1 MSFFTNGMEFIY
13 TAQDSK
19 KNIINGV
26 MESTDK
32 FSVARALR
40 EQGLFPISAKENISH
55 DVLSSSSSFKNLFKK
70 ISLQEKIIFAN
81 NLAGMLSAGLT
92 LYRSLEVLK
101 KQNKNPMMDDVL
113 HGLLSEINQ
122 GGTLSDGLSKYPKV
136 FSTLFVSMVRAG
148 EESGNL
154 SMTLKE
160 VSTSLGKSYALNQK
174 VKSALMYPMVII
186 SAMMLIGVLM
196 LIFVVPT
203 ITKVFTDSGVAL
215 PITTQFIV
223 NISGF
228 ASGHPIYFVG
238 VIAVLVGGLIIV
250 FRAKSLIPFSDKLVL
265 KLPGIG
271 LIVKQ
276 VNSARTARTLS
287 SLLTS
292 GVEMTR
298 AINITRDVL
307 QNIYYKQVLEKAAV
321 IVQKGETLSS
331 IFKNETD
338 LYPVMLG
345 EMIAVGEETGA
356 LTTMLTNVADYYE
369 QEVDEKTKNLSTI
382 IEPVLMIFI
391 GAAVGFFAIAIISP
405 IYSLMSNV

>member
-1 MSFFTNGMEFIY
+1 MEFIY

-19 KNIINGV
+19 KNVITATIDG
-26 MESTDK
+26 SDK
-32 FSVARALR
+32 FSVAHTLR
-40 EQGLFPISAKENISH
+40 EQGLFPISVKEKVSNSTTSNFMSG
-55 DVLSSSSSFKNLFKK
+55 SSLFKK
-70 ISLQEKIIFAN
+70 KVTLQEKIVFAN

-101 KQNKNPMMDDVL
+101 KQNKNSTFDEVL
-113 HGLLSEINQ
+113 QGLLSMINQ
-122 GGTLSDGLSKYPKV
+122 GGTLSDGLSKYPKI
-136 FSTLFVSMVRAG
+136 FSTLFISMVRAG

-154 SMTLKE
+154 SSTLSE
-160 VSTSLGKSYALNQK
+160 VSSSLGKTYALNLK
-174 VKSALMYPMVII
+174 VKSALMYPSVII
-186 SAMMLIGVLM
+186 SAMGLIGILM

-203 ITKVFTDSGVAL
+203 ITKVFTDSNVTL

-228 ASGHPIYFVG
+228 ASNHPFYFVG
-238 VIAVLVGGLIIV
+238 SIGLIVGLFI
-250 FRAKSLIPFSDKLVL
+250 FLFKAKSLIPISDKLVL

-271 LIVKQ
+271 LIVKE

-292 GVEMTR
+292 GVDMIK
-298 AINITRDVL
+298 AIGITKDVL
-307 QNIYYKQVLEKAAV
+307 QNMYYKQVMEKAGT
-321 IVQKGETLSS
+321 IIQKGETLSS
-331 IFKNETD
+331 VFKSETE

-345 EMIAVGEETGA
+345 EMVAVGEETGA

-369 QEVDEKTKNLSTI
+369 KEVDEKTKNLSTI
-382 IEPVLMIFI
+382 IEPVLMVFI

-405 IYSLMSNV
+405 IYSLMNTI